1 MSTRRAPTLLLP
13 ASLFFALATSA
24 LGAQTQPSS
33 VTGRVTDATTR
44 QPVVAVHVQVVGT
57 ALGAQTN
64 TEGHYTIRG
73 VSPGQVEV
81 RALRVGYAEQR
92 QAVTVTAGQAATLDF
107 DMRPAAV
114 TLSPIVTTATG
125 EQRRVEVGNAI
136 AQVNAAE
143 IAQTRAATNVADL
156 LTTRAPGV
164 QVLPGVQT
172 GAGARVRIRGTS
184 SLSLSNNPIYII
196 DGVRMESSTGS
207 SSVEVGGTTPSR
219 VGDLNPDEIENIEI
233 VRGPSAATLYGT
245 DAANGVIVITT
256 KRGVAGR
263 PQWTYYTEQ
272 TAITD
277 RNNYPTAYRG
287 WRTGTTNTTNSTPS
301 NTVQC
306 FLTQTV
312 AATGA
317 CVQDSVTSYNLHD
330 DPESTPYGTGYRQ
343 QHGVQLRGGTETI
356 RYFLHGEW
364 EDEDGVTQV
373 PPFERRY
380 LASRGLFLL
389 PEQKSPNR
397 LTRMTGRANL
407 NITLPR
413 NADVAVSAGLISQD
427 LRLPM
432 SDDSGVL
439 GIAANTYGGP
449 GFKYNLAPNGDT
461 LYGWRQFTPR
471 DIYQGQ
477 TNQAVE
483 RVIGSLSSNWRPR
496 DWLAVRG
503 NFGVDYTH
511 RLDTQLCR
519 FQNCP
524 DVGDT
529 RLGFKRDNRTNFFT
543 YTVDVGAT
551 GTHRL
556 TSAIESRTT
565 VGTQFYRSVFD
576 RNGASGE
583 ALAPGSTR
591 VTSGA
596 TKNADEATT
605 ETRTLGAFIEEHLAI
620 RDRLFLTAAV
630 RSDRNS
636 AFGADFETVFYP
648 KFSASWIISD
658 ENFFPEQGWLR
669 QLRLRA
675 AYGASGVQ
683 PGTTDAVPFY
693 GTIVGRGES
702 GEATGVVFSALGNR
716 SLKPERS
723 TELELGFDGTFFD
736 GRLSAELT
744 YYNKASRDAL
754 VERVLAPSL
763 GTGLTDR
770 FENLGRVSNRGW
782 EALVNAQ
789 LFQTRNVGWD
799 VTLNGSHNTNRLE
812 SLGGVP
818 NIILSSTQQH
828 REKYPLFGWWVRPVK
843 SYNDANGNG
852 VIELS
857 EIVVG
862 DTTEFLGYSQPRT
875 EIALTNGIDLWQRRF
890 RLAAAFDYKGGHKMY
905 NNTERIRCA
914 SRFNCSGLINPRSSH
929 FEQARTVAVREHA
942 SRTVGGFIEDGDFVR
957 FRELSLAFTAPDS
970 WANRF
975 LRGRSLVATLAA
987 RNLHVWTDYS
997 GVDPEATGTATGNA
1011 PSEFQ
1016 AFGPPTYFTF
1026 RLNLGL

>member
-1 MSTRRAPTLLLP
+1 MSTRRVSSGVVLFTLLV
-13 ASLFFALATSA
+13 SLAAHLSA
-24 LGAQTQPSS
+24 QAPQQGS
-33 VTGRVTDATTR
+33 VTGQVTDAATGHPVAAAQVRVAGTT
-44 QPVVAVHVQVVGT
+44 
-57 ALGAQTN
+57 LGAQTN
-64 TEGHYTIRG
+64 TEGQYAIRG
-73 VSPGQVEV
+73 VTAGRVQIL
-81 RALRVGYAEQR
+81 ALRVGYSEQR
-92 QAVTVTAGQAATLDF
+92 QTIDVVAGQTANANF
-107 DMRPAAV
+107 QMRAV
-114 TLSPIVTTATG
+114 PITLSPVVTTATG
-125 EQRRVEVGNAI
+125 EQRRTEVGNAI

-143 IAQTRAATNVADL
+143 IAQTRAATNVTDL

-184 SLSLSNNPIYII
+184 SLSLTNNPIYII
-196 DGVRMESSTGS
+196 DGVRMENATGS
-207 SSVEVGGTTPSR
+207 STLEVGGTTPSR

-256 KRGVAGR
+256 KRGIAGR

-277 RNNYPTAYRG
+277 RNSYPTAYRG
-287 WRTGTTNTTNSTPS
+287 WRTGTTATTNSTPS

-306 FLTQTV
+306 FLTERL
-312 AATGA
+312 AATNP
-317 CVQDSVTSYNLHD
+317 CVQDSVTSYNLHE

-373 PPFERRY
+373 PEFERRY
-380 LASRGLFLL
+380 LTSRGLFLL
-389 PEQKSPNR
+389 PEQESPNR
-397 LTRMTGRANL
+397 LTRVTARANL

-413 NADVAVSAGLISQD
+413 NADIAVSAGLISQD

-477 TNQAVE
+477 SDQAIE
-483 RVIGSLSSNWRPR
+483 RIIGSVASNWRPR

-503 NFGVDYTH
+503 NVGVDYTH
-511 RLDTQLCR
+511 RLDAQLCR

-524 DVGDT
+524 DVTTT
-529 RLGFKRDNRTNFFT
+529 RLGFKIDNRTNFFT
-543 YTVDVGAT
+543 YTVDLGAT

-556 TSAIESRTT
+556 TDAIESRTT
-565 VGTQFYRSVFD
+565 LGAQFYRSILD
-576 RNGASGE
+576 RNGVTGRQ
-583 ALAPGSTR
+583 LAPGSTR

-596 TKNADEATT
+596 TKEGDELTT
-605 ETRTLGAFIEEHLAI
+605 ESRTLGAFIEEQVAI
-620 RDRLFLTAAV
+620 RDRLFLTGAI

-636 AFGADFETVFYP
+636 AFGADFKTVFYP
-648 KFSASWIISD
+648 KFSMSWVVSD
-658 ENFFPEQGWLR
+658 EDFFPNPGWLR

-683 PGTTDAVPFY
+683 PGTIDAVPYY

-702 GEATGVVFSALGNR
+702 GEATGVALTALGNR
-716 SLKPERS
+716 NLKPERS
-723 TELELGFDGTFFD
+723 TELELGLDGTFFD
-736 GRLSAELT
+736 GRLSSELT

-754 VERVLAPSL
+754 VERVLAPSI
-763 GTGLTDR
+763 GTGEDDR
-770 FENLGRVSNRGW
+770 FENLGEVRNRGW
-782 EALVNAQ
+782 EALINAQ
-789 LFQTRNVGWD
+789 VLQGRDFGWD
-799 VTLNGSHNTNRLE
+799 VTLNGSYNDNELV

-828 REKYPLFGWWVRPVK
+828 RENYPLFGWWVRPLQ
-843 SYNDANGNG
+843 SFNDANNDGIITVN
-852 VIELS
+852 

-862 DTTEFLGYSQPRT
+862 DTAEFLGYSQPRT
-875 EIALTNGIDLWQRRF
+875 ELALTNGVDFWERRL
-890 RLAAAFDYKGGHKMY
+890 RVAAVFDYKGGHKMY

-914 SRFNCSGLINPRSSH
+914 SRFNCSGLINPEASLY
-929 FEQARTVAVREHA
+929 EQARTVAVREHV
-942 SRTVGGFIEDGDFVR
+942 SRTVGGFIEDGDFMR
-957 FRELSLAFTAPDS
+957 FRELSLTFTAPDA

-975 LRGRSLVATLAA
+975 LRGRSLVAALAV
-987 RNLHVWTDYS
+987 RNLKVWTDYL

-1026 RLNLGL
+1026 RLNLGF